1 MQPETYTLMH
11 RMYCVASDKREIEI
25 VLRRFKEIHDA
36 TKSSDKRNDR
46 FDAAWSLSCMAGLY
60 ARLCEP
66 YLAERCYIDAISLFE
81 ANEMALNAATICVA
95 LARFLW
101 EQHKIDHAEAMLKMN
116 IVYLVRHWGT
126 GNLHVLAAEEELL
139 HFQLTGQIIEASRHH
154 WCKACNVDDYGVG
167 FDFEDTDKA
176 ER

>member
-25 VLRRFKEIHDA
+25 VLRRFKEIHDG
-36 TKSSDKRNDR
+36 TKHSDKRDEK

-66 YLAERCYIDAISLFE
+66 FLAERCYIDALSLFE
-81 ANEMALNAATICVA
+81 TNEMSLNAATICVA

-101 EQHKIDHAEAMLKMN
+101 EQGKIDNAEAMLRMN

-126 GNLHVLAAEEELL
+126 GNQHVLDAEEEFL
-139 HFQLTGQIIEASRHH
+139 HFQNTGQMIGAHLHH
-154 WCKACNVDDYGVG
+154 WCKACNIDDYGVG
-167 FDFEDTDKA
+167 FDFEDSDRA